1 MGYRGATDEIVSTS
15 GDKQVR
21 VNNASNGGLARTIP
35 SVPAW
40 LHGLDVTA
48 SGEIVAAGSADGTVH
63 VWNAING
70 QVLATIP
77 AEINGGEKGAKP

>member
-1 MGYRGATDEIVSTS
+1 M
-15 GDKQVR
+15 
-21 VNNASNGGLARTIP
+21 
-35 SVPAW
+35 PAW

-63 VWNAING
+63 VWNATNG

-77 AEINGGEKGAKP
+77 AEINGGEKGAKEGTEP